1 MADADGALF
10 CRREMQSAMPKQK
23 SGPRIGPAVCAAG
36 DLLFVIGGRDA
47 EGRILSTA
55 EVWDP
60 KMAEDK
66 SNGWTTL
73 PETLSPHCFAAAC
86 AVTIP

>member
-1 MADADGALF
+1 MADADRALV
-10 CRREMQSAMPKQK
+10 CRRELQSAMPKQK

-36 DLLFVIGGRDA
+36 EVLFVIGGRDA

-55 EVWDP
+55 EVWNP
-60 KMAEDK
+60 KMAEK
-66 SNGWTTL
+66 SSNGWTTL
-73 PETLSPHCFAAAC
+73 PETLSPRCYAAAC